1 MQKSKSLI
9 LFRRHIFGLRFPT
22 TIPHNNNNLKKIS
35 TMATPMV
42 SQQQASFAPKIS
54 SATPKKGHQRLL
66 SNELQLDKLRPSSP
80 SYWER
85 DDVKIIGHR
94 GALYDAVEN
103 TLESFQKCIDWKCQG
118 VELDIFLLRDGSL
131 VVFHGSGTD
140 KAPGALD
147 GYCEAP
153 FEDATSILDLTLE
166 EAQQLQFEADS
177 EHLPGASLPYAAAKA
192 QIPTLKQV
200 LELFQQPAAR
210 NMKITIE
217 MKGEGT
223 PEPAIQVVEELNMG
237 HRVVFSSFKHD
248 RVHLVKKLRPTFTT
262 AATFPQHVPD
272 NFLELLQRD
281 GSPHQPNEIHLRYD
295 TCSIDRVSA
304 AHKAGFKVMAWCRG
318 PKAMEHDVTHTY
330 LDTWSDERHVYD
342 LVLQTGVD
350 AICCNRPQWAID
362 MLAQK
367 RESDSSGSDSS
378 DNEQDAAVE

>member
-1 MQKSKSLI
+1 
-9 LFRRHIFGLRFPT
+9 
-22 TIPHNNNNLKKIS
+22 
-35 TMATPMV
+35 MATSLV
-42 SQQQASFAPKIS
+42 SHSNALGVAQQQQPSFS
-54 SATPKKGHQRLL
+54 SSKKGHQRLL
-66 SNELQLDKLRPSSP
+66 SNELQLNKLKPAAAQ

-166 EAQQLQFEADS
+166 QAQQLQFESES

-200 LELFQQPAAR
+200 LELFQQPAAH

-223 PEPAIQVVEELNMG
+223 PEPAIKVVEELNMA

-248 RVHLVKKLRPTFTT
+248 RVHLVKRLRPTFTT
-262 AATFPQHVPD
+262 AALFTAHVPD
-272 NFLELLQRD
+272 NFLELLH
-281 GSPHQPNEIHLRYD
+281 GVTQPNEIHLRYD
-295 TCSIDRVSA
+295 TCSIDRVTA
-304 AHKAGFKVMAWCRG
+304 AHKAGYKVMAWCRG
-318 PKAMEHDVTHTY
+318 PKAMEHDLTHTY
-330 LDTWSDERHVYD
+330 VDTWSDERHVYD

-350 AICCNRPQWAID
+350 AICCNRPQWAVD
-362 MLAQK
+362 MLAKKK
-367 RESDSSGSDSS
+367 REDSDTFSSSGSDSS
-378 DNEQDAAVE
+378 DNEQDVEEAVE